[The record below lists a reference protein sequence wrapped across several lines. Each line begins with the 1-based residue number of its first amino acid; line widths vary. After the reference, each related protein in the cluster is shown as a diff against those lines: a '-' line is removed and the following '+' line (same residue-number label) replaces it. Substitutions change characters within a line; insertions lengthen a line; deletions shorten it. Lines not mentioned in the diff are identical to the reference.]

1 MRPTLYQLSQ
11 PSNAWSPPGSDH
23 SPLSHTRLLI
33 HEGCSAGSCEIS
45 WIRVCSEPDV
55 CKSPASVAEWLRR
68 QTQVLVLVEGVSS
81 NLTGCSKGFLFAA
94 RERISVSPVLCHPG
108 RPRPPACAHSSSF
121 FFSHLN
127 CPSFSVRSTARCSRP
142 VSVCLREGPYWCV
155 RHVRSHS
162 SVGRALV

>member
-45 WIRVCSEPDV
+45 WIRACSEPDV

-94 RERISVSPVLCHPG
+94 RERIFVSPVLCHPG

-121 FFSHLN
+121 FFSHLSFVF
-127 CPSFSVRSTARCSRP
+127 CEVDRALFPSR
-142 VSVCLREGPYWCV
+142 VCLPQGGPLPVCPPCTV
-155 RHVRSHS
+155 
-162 SVGRALV
+162 A